1 MINLGSFLNRS
12 RPVVGIDIGS
22 HSIKLVRLKKVKQG
36 YKLLNLG
43 IIPLP
48 PEAIVD
54 GAIIDAEA
62 VIETLKNLVK
72 SEQIKTKDV
81 VTAVSGTSVI
91 VKKINLPLMSET
103 ELQAS
108 INWEAEQYIPFDIE
122 DVYMDYQILRSSE
135 EERETESK
143 ELMEVLL
150 VAAKKEKV
158 EDYTSLILEAGLN
171 PVVVDV
177 DVFAIETS
185 YEINH
190 GLPAEQTFALVD
202 IGASVM
208 NINIIKDGVT
218 TFTQD
223 TSIGGQ
229 LYTETLQKRLNLSFE
244 QAEALK
250 MGVEV
255 KGISPTEIL
264 PILTSVTADIAMKI
278 QQSFEFYRTASISE
292 RDIDKIVL
300 SGGCAKLQGIYQYL
314 SDRLSIPVEIADPFE
329 RILFDEKQFDPDYL
343 MELAPLAAI
352 GVGLASRY
360 VGDNA

>member
-1 MINLGSFLNRS
+1 MINLGSFLNRN

-36 YKLLNLG
+36 YMLLNLG

-54 GAIIDAEA
+54 GAIIDAEG
-62 VIETLKNLVK
+62 VIEALKNLIK
-72 SEQIKTKDV
+72 SEEIKTKDV

-91 VKKINLPLMSET
+91 VKKINLPVMSESD
-103 ELQAS
+103 LQAS

-135 EERETESK
+135 EEEPGSK

-171 PVVVDV
+171 PLVVDV
-177 DVFAIETS
+177 DVFAIENS

-190 GLPAEQTFALVD
+190 GIPTEQTIALVD

-229 LYTETLQKRLNLSFE
+229 LYTETLQKRFNLSFE

-255 KGISPTEIL
+255 RGVSPTEIL

-278 QQSFEFYRTASISE
+278 QQSFEFYRTASVSE

-329 RILFDEKQFDPDYL
+329 RILFDEKQFDPEYL